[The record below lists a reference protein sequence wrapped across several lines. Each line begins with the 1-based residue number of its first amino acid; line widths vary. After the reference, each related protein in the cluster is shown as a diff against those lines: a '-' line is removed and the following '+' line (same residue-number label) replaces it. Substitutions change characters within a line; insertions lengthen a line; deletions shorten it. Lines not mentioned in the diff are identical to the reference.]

1 MPHGREKTLWIALSI
16 FERLYYLDMAT
27 PLWLRVRIDGTEHV
41 LRVLA
46 ADAADAARHV
56 HRALDG
62 GRRIEHITPFGPLT
76 VEWGRVATL
85 QILGLEDGA
94 VPVGMPPPPLPDTVA
109 PPPDSVMA
117 RMRGGRLSR
126 GE

>member
-1 MPHGREKTLWIALSI
+1 
-16 FERLYYLDMAT
+16 MAT

-46 ADAADAARHV
+46 TDAADAARHV

-62 GRRIEHITPFGPLT
+62 GRRIEHTTPSGALT

-85 QILGLEDGA
+85 QILGVEDGA
-94 VPVGMPPPPLPDTVA
+94 VPLPDPVA
-109 PPPDSVMA
+109 PPPHSVMA
-117 RMRGGRLSR
+117 RMRGGRLGR
-126 GE
+126 GG